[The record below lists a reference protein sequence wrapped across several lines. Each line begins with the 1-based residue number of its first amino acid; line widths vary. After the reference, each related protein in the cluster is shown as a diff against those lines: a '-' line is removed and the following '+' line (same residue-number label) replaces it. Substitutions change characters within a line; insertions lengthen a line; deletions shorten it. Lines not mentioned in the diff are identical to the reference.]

1 VVCFNQQ
8 CVSTGC
14 RYQRPR
20 PPVQTTWYQPT
31 ADTIHAPEITEGIE
45 TLAHLLLREHTLLA
59 PFKAADEFYNSQR
72 ATWKM
77 YWQLRT
83 SVSAGTPVSAG
94 VPVSAAE
101 PVSADDLH
109 LAQLRRRTIGC
120 QWRAWGAQESTTE
133 PTGDKTKNLQMR
145 ITKARPRKRSSLLHN
160 YMSSLCWRPADVGGS
175 LVIQQYFLLPPC

>member
-1 VVCFNQQ
+1 MCRLLADKRLSVAYCNRQ

-20 PPVQTTWYQPT
+20 PPVQTTWYRLA

-45 TLAHLLLREHTLLA
+45 TLAHLLFREHTLLA
-59 PFKAADEFYNSQR
+59 PFKATNEFYNSRR
-72 ATWKM
+72 ATRKM
-77 YWQLRT
+77 YRQLRT
-83 SVSAGTPVSAG
+83 SVSAGA
-94 VPVSAAE
+94 PVSAAE

-109 LAQLRRRTIGC
+109 LLQLRRRTIGC

-133 PTGDKTKNLQMR
+133 PAGDKTKNLQMR

-160 YMSSLCWRPADVGGS
+160 YMSR
-175 LVIQQYFLLPPC
+175 F

>member
-1 VVCFNQQ
+1 MCWLPADKRLSVACCNRR

-20 PPVQTTWYQPT
+20 PAVQTTWYQPA

-45 TLAHLLLREHTLLA
+45 TLAHLLFREHTLLA
-59 PFKAADEFYNSQR
+59 PFKAADEFYNSR
-72 ATWKM
+72 RPTRKM
-77 YWQLRT
+77 YRQLRT
-83 SVSAGTPVSAG
+83 SVSAGA
-94 VPVSAAE
+94 PVSAAE

-109 LAQLRRRTIGC
+109 LAQLKRRTIGC

-133 PTGDKTKNLQMR
+133 PAGDKTKNLQIR

-160 YMSSLCWRPADVGGS
+160 YMSS
-175 LVIQQYFLLPPC
+175 F